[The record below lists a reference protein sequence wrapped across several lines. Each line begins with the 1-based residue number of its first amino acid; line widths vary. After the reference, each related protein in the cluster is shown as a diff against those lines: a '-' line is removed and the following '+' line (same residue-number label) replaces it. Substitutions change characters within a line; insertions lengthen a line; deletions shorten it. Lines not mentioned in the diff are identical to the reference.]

1 MEAVVI
7 AATAVIGIVSLAKA
21 MCKLTDK
28 DKAQIED
35 ILCKE

>member
-1 MEAVVI
+1 MI

>member
-1 MEAVVI
+1 MI
-7 AATAVIGIVSLAKA
+7 AATAVIGIVSLAKT
-21 MCKLTDK
+21 MGKLTDK